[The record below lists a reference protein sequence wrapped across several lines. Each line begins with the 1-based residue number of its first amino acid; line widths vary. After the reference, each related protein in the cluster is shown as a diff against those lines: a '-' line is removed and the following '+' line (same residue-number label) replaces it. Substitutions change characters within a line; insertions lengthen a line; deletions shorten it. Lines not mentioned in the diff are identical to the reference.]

1 MKALEKTVAA
11 SLEEEVALLGDKH
24 PIVGLISTVDV
35 IQKVVSEGQ
44 EVITSPLEDNG
55 EGFTSRGRG
64 ESTDR
69 MRDLNSFGVRGPGV
83 TAASWGGRRVDSG
96 PDSLSEVSNFNRR
109 LGAGSWKRGF
119 PDSDPDKRRRGC
131 RLWGSGPEGEDID
144 KMVLGGEMGTSSAAG
159 EVTDAATLDGV
170 CFAKLSIRSAID
182 GFGTLLSDL
191 KLLELRGEDVG
202 RADGLIV
209 FNEHNPMMDGSLK

>member
-1 MKALEKTVAA
+1 MAAL
-11 SLEEEVALLGDKH
+11 LEEEVALLGDEH
-24 PIVGLISTVDV
+24 PMVGSISTVDV
-35 IQKVVSEGQ
+35 IQKMVSERQ
-44 EVITSPLEDNG
+44 KVVTSPLEDKG

-69 MRDLNSFGVRGPGV
+69 MRGLDSFGVRGPGV

-96 PDSLSEVSNFNRR
+96 PDSLSEVLNFSGR
-109 LGAGSWKRGF
+109 LGAGTWKRGF

-131 RLWGSGPEGEDID
+131 RLWGSGPKGEDVD

-159 EVTDAATLDGV
+159 EITDAATLDGV

-191 KLLELRGEDVG
+191 KLLELRGEDVW

-209 FNEHNPMMDGSLK
+209 FDEHTPMMDGSLK